1 MALFM
6 IVCSTTGQSVSTG
19 ICINGLAWNRD
30 AEFHAYTHCPVCE
43 LDHEWA
49 AGDVT
54 LSNEPVA
61 SLTVI
66 ALEGVADL
74 GASYAELSL

>member
-6 IVCSTTGQSVSTG
+6 IVRPTTV
-19 ICINGLAWNRD
+19 
-30 AEFHAYTHCPVCE
+30 HCPACE

-61 SLTVI
+61 PLRVI

-74 GASYAELSL
+74 GASYVELGL